1 MVPRDEADLK
11 NAGDLKKPGDI
22 KKPGLRLRV
31 EVVAAPARAPAV
43 VGIICSNVKNLL
55 QKSEFFRTN
64 EPKTANGNY

>member
-1 MVPRDEADLK
+1 VVPRDEADLK

-55 QKSEFFRTN
+55 QKSEFFRY